1 MYKSIEKMVKDLE
14 IRGRSEATIKNMICI
29 INQFSK
35 YYNLPPENLG
45 EQDIINY
52 LNYCIK
58 ERKLCR

>member
-1 MYKSIEKMVKDLE
+1 MYQKIDKMVKDLE
-14 IRGRSEATIKNMICI
+14 IRGRSEATIKNMTHI
-29 INQFSK
+29 INQISK

-58 ERKLCR
+58 VR